1 MIRVQLL
8 CHPAWNRLVP
18 VGIAT
23 FRYLMVCHSVLCQN
37 TGGEKAILTFV
48 KITLVFLSISN
59 GIFGVLGS
67 IGITGHSFEYL
78 RCMGRQEVF
87 RSKVKTQIQQL
98 LPNLFV
104 EQIQPGGFLGT
115 PWPNRGGV
123 QRAAVESREDSD
135 ELL

>member
-87 RSKVKTQIQQL
+87 RSKVKTQIQQNPSTASQ
-98 LPNLFV
+98 PNLFV

-115 PWPNRGGV
+115 RWPNRGGV
-123 QRAAVESREDSD
+123 QRAALESR
-135 ELL
+135 